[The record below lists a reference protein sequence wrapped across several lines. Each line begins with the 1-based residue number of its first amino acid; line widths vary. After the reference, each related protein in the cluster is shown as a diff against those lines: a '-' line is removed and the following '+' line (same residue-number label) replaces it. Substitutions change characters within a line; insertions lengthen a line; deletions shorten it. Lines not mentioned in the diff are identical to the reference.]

1 MDARDHVRRAVRHYL
16 ERDEDLSENPEDP
29 ARLNR
34 SIRAAFTLARAA
46 VAAARDIRDMALAL
60 PPAERGRP
68 SPLHRH
74 YEAVWSFLG
83 CLWELIDFCE
93 MEQDVAG
100 PEVSDPVWFFGRALD
115 QHLGG
120 NPFEAL
126 AILEEGDLSGGSGD
140 PWVQMLR
147 AEALAASGDREEA
160 IAAWE
165 AATDLDPGLVPA
177 HVSVAGE
184 LEAVGRLR
192 EALAHW
198 LAVRKALPRDDPLAG
213 EARRHIARLRQ
224 RLGTKGAVRPAPG
237 FERLP
242 RWGPSWV
249 PAWPGGGRRVADGTR
264 GGARE
269 DAEKDVRQGEDGEV
283 RPASRVHGT
292 EPRTGA
298 TVGILGLSGG
308 RERELRVLVAAD
320 DPVSEGVV
328 RSRMAVYLGGGRL
341 VGVAGQ
347 SAGVED
353 EEPDIV
359 VLASGVTAEFCASL
373 AERAR
378 AGRLRSRAGPVQF
391 LYNGPEEM
399 LPDLRVIFDG
409 LSFASVPDIRPP
421 SREAEGEADAEEEQ
435 PEPCSVP
442 DGLEATAA
450 FIEERVKE
458 RRDGT
463 LAVRGALARGA
474 VGLAPVLKWLDS
486 GERRHIGRRPPY
498 DLVTVAAEPDAVE
511 ALAVR
516 DGEVQGFTFGP
527 EGSLRGRLLDELLDE
542 VPRVLPPG
550 DTALLVGRLLG
561 EGAAGDV
568 LGDAEA
574 LVAAGVV
581 SGVLQRAVLGLRQAV
596 SAETFTGIRS
606 SHLLVGGSLVSRL
619 PSAEHA
625 LLAAVDGCQ
634 PVGITRVLL
643 DPYGI
648 TAALGDGARG
658 GRLRPGDS
666 SWTDGTA
673 ALLAGS
679 CLCVAP
685 LVQAVK
691 WGRPGRKLVLT
702 VSVKGA
708 WRDGERTWDLCR
720 GELRWV
726 PLPAG
731 RRIELIVRPA
741 PPYSVGRGRG
751 VEWRGE
757 FLAGGLGLLLD
768 GRGRPLRLPDDRQA
782 RTTLRAAWASE
793 VVGRSGPEAAY
804 GTMSS
809 TS

>member
-126 AILEEGDLSGGSGD
+126 AILEEGDLSEGGGD

-224 RLGTKGAVRPAPG
+224 RLGRREAVRPAPG

-249 PAWPGGGRRVADGTR
+249 PAWPGGGRRVADGE
-264 GGARE
+264 ARPPE
-269 DAEKDVRQGEDGEV
+269 GVDGV
-283 RPASRVHGT
+283 
-292 EPRTGA
+292 EPRTDAPMG
-298 TVGILGLSGG
+298 VLGLSGG

-391 LYNGPEEM
+391 LYNGPEDM

-409 LSFASVPDIRPP
+409 LSFTSVPDIRPP
-421 SREAEGEADAEEEQ
+421 APEAEDEADAAEEEQ
-435 PEPCSVP
+435 AEPSRAR
-442 DGLEATAA
+442 DGLEATVA

-463 LAVRGALARGA
+463 PAVRGALARGA

-498 DLVTVAAEPDAVE
+498 DLVTLAAEPEAVE

-527 EGSLRGRLLDELLDE
+527 EGSLRGRLLDELFDE
-542 VPRVLPPG
+542 VPHVLPPG

-561 EGAAGDV
+561 EGAAGDE

-581 SGVLQRAVLGLRQAV
+581 SGVLQRAVFGLRQAV
-596 SAETFTGIRS
+596 LAETLTGIRS

-648 TAALGDGARG
+648 TAALGDGART

-691 WGRPGRKLVLT
+691 WGRPGRKLVLR